1 MVRRLQTGTVVLLC
15 VFLGVVAA
23 TAGVAPVAA
32 QDDGGTPSLPAVYYG
47 QLTVQDGS
55 IDQPVKLD
63 VVADGAIQ
71 DSIIVNANGSI
82 GGSTISDDKLE
93 VQEPNETDIE
103 FQIAGTPVTVASV
116 DGNSVNSESIGF
128 ESGTQEI
135 VLEADAAD
143 VEPSVGLSV
152 INAPESVE
160 AGENVTV
167 DVEAENTGGVA
178 VSQDI
183 ELVDFDGNTVDT
195 AALDIGINETTTTS
209 LTWATADD
217 DGGNGSVTIRTGSS
231 TATYSLTIERG
242 APPVVA
248 QPSPGGA
255 TSESDTDNETDLPDG
270 VTGVDEQDIQNDEG
284 FGISQ
289 VRFTDVTDVESIT
302 WSTAE
307 LNGTVTATAY
317 TEPPADVGAVPGAMI
332 SLSEISS
339 PTIND
344 TDPSRIQF
352 TLSTGQLNEVNA
364 SADELR
370 IYHFVDGEWT
380 PLETDISES
389 DDGNEVLVQADPG
402 SLSYFAV
409 SAVSEPTAEFTVT
422 PSDLDTE
429 TPAEI
434 NASSSTT
441 AYGEIV
447 TYDWLIDGTTAS
459 GETVEMN
466 FTDSGTVQIELTVE
480 NDAGETDTTTQSVSV
495 ASVSSD
501 TNESD
506 DNDTESGTT
515 TEGTPGFTVLT
526 ALLALLVSVAGVR
539 YQINK

>member
-15 VFLGVVAA
+15 VFLGVAAA

-32 QDDGGTPSLPAVYYG
+32 QGGGDVPSLPAVYYG

-71 DSIIVNANGSI
+71 DSMIVDANGSI
-82 GGSTISDDKLE
+82 GGPAISDDKLE

-103 FQIAGTPVTVASV
+103 FQIAGSPVTVASV
-116 DGNSVNSESIGF
+116 GGESVNAESIAF

-135 VLEADAAD
+135 VLEADPAD
-143 VEPSVGLSV
+143 LEPSVGLN
-152 INAPESVE
+152 ITNAPESVE
-160 AGENVTV
+160 AGEDITV

-195 AALDIGINETTTTS
+195 GALDIGINETTTTS
-209 LTWATADD
+209 LTWNTADD
-217 DGGNGSVTIRTGSS
+217 DGGNGSVTVRTGDS
-231 TATYSLTIERG
+231 TVTHSLTIERV

-270 VTGVDEQDIQNDEG
+270 VTGIDEQAIQSDDE
-284 FGISQ
+284 FGLSQ
-289 VRFTDVTDVESIT
+289 VRFTNVTDVESVT
-302 WSTAE
+302 WETTE

-317 TEPPADVGAVPGAMI
+317 TEPPADVGAAPGEMI
-332 SLSEISS
+332 SLSEISG

-344 TDPSRIQF
+344 TDPSRVQF
-352 TLSTGQLNEVNA
+352 TLSTSQLNEVNA
-364 SADELR
+364 STDDLR
-370 IYHFVDGEWT
+370 IYHFVDEEWT
-380 PLETDISES
+380 PLETEVIES
-389 DDGNEVLVQADPG
+389 DNQNEVLIQADPG

-447 TYDWLIDGTTAS
+447 AYDWVIDGTTAS
-459 GETVEMN
+459 GETVETN
-466 FTDSGTVQIELTVE
+466 FTDAGTVEIELTVE

-495 ASVSSD
+495 ASVSDDSE
-501 TNESD
+501 TNSTD
-506 DNDTESGTT
+506 SGSSGTT
-515 TEGTPGFTVLT
+515 DDGIPGFTSLT
-526 ALLALLVSVAGVR
+526 ALLALLASIVGIR
-539 YQINK
+539 YRARE